1 MFKGYNK
8 VTMKKSSRYMSD
20 YVNKSR
26 KSECPITLG
35 TLSRLGRLPQN
46 FYTRTALEVAPDLLG
61 LLLVHK
67 AGSETTAG
75 IITETEAYAGPED
88 RACHAYNMR
97 KTRRNQVMYGP
108 PGTAYVY
115 LVYGL
120 HHCFNVVV
128 FREGIPHAVLV
139 RSIEPVLGEEVM
151 LKHRNGKLPLA
162 LGPGRLCQAMG
173 IGKQHNGAN
182 LLAGNLYIAEPPK
195 SYKTRKFKIVKTP
208 RIGIDY
214 AGDARDYPW
223 RFVLSPSS
231 RPPKQ

>member
-1 MFKGYNK
+1 
-8 VTMKKSSRYMSD
+8 MKKSSRYSSKHA
-20 YVNKSR
+20 NKLIEPKGLVR
-26 KSECPITLG
+26 HETLNQ
-35 TLSRLGRLPQN
+35 LRRLPQK

-97 KTRRNQVMYGP
+97 KTKRNKVMYGP

-115 LVYGL
+115 LIYGL

-151 LKHRNGKLPLA
+151 LKRRNGKLPLA

-173 IGKQHNGAN
+173 IGKQHNGVN
-182 LLAGNLYIAEPPK
+182 LVTGNLYIAALPE
-195 SYKTRKFKIVKTP
+195 SHDITREFEILQTP

-214 AGDARDYPW
+214 AVEARNYPW
-223 RFVLSPSS
+223 RFVLSPK
-231 RPPKQ
+231 R